1 LAGYFYPVNK
11 TVHKIKSTDMKSI
24 KAIIPVL
31 SLAGILILTTACIEL
46 KENNKG
52 FAVVELFTSEGCS
65 SCPPADELVEK
76 IQNDNKNKE
85 IYILAFH
92 VDYWDHQGWKDK
104 FSDPEFSKRQRQYAS
119 WLNLRTIYTPQI
131 VVNGRAEYV
140 GSDQGSVLK
149 AISQGLDQPS
159 AGTLTL
165 RSKIADGKAIITY
178 EKTGGEKNA
187 QLVLALVEKSAK
199 SKVKAGENSGRDLSH
214 VQIVRQL
221 LRSELNGTES
231 ISMKLPGDFTA
242 KGWELIGFVQQ
253 KNGHITAAS
262 RLDF

>member
-1 LAGYFYPVNK
+1 
-11 TVHKIKSTDMKSI
+11 MKSI
-24 KAIIPVL
+24 KAIIPLL
-31 SLAGILILTTACIEL
+31 SLAGILILTTACIEMYYKKSL
-46 KENNKG
+46 KNLQMKENNKG

-92 VDYWDHQGWKDK
+92 VDYWDHQGWKDQ
-104 FSDPEFSKRQRQYAS
+104 FSNPEFSKRQRQYAN

-131 VVNGRAEYV
+131 VVNGKTEYV

-159 AGTLTL
+159 ASTLTL
-165 RSKIADGKAIITY
+165 SSKIEKGKAIISHQG
-178 EKTGGEKNA
+178 TGNETNA
-187 QLVLALVEKSAK
+187 RLVLALIEKSAK
-199 SKVKAGENSGRDLSH
+199 TRVRAGENSGRDLSH

-221 LRSELNGTES
+221 LLTDLSDAKS
-231 ISMKLPGDFTA
+231 IVMNLPDDFTPN
-242 KGWELIGFVQQ
+242 GWELIGFVQQ
-253 KNGHITAAS
+253 QHGYITAAS